1 MIWDGAACRH
11 PVGFPRCGS
20 GEHADTIVTYILQA
34 ETVTVISLDSY
45 EGYDG
50 AFIELQIPK
59 LALPGMVP
67 YLTNVVSQ
75 GMLYQDVL
83 NATRFMDEW
92 VEMSLGLPPGLFAN
106 PMRAAANQCFEKY
119 QDESEQDSDT
129 PPNAMIRFDKDVSK
143 AILVDIFDVTATDT
157 EYRLIA
163 RMAPLSS
170 EIHVPEGTCHTRQ
183 ELGSP
188 HYHHVS
194 LCNDI
199 ILDYSIDYASNLI
212 WGGGMTAFIKR
223 GSSEGGQGGLLIG
236 DGGDG
241 GP

>member
-1 MIWDGAACRH
+1 MCRDTRYIPLWCVVFFALLFTSCLSKTSPGCPGGMIWDGAACRH

-75 GMLYQDVL
+75 GMLL
-83 NATRFMDEW
+83 
-92 VEMSLGLPPGLFAN
+92 
-106 PMRAAANQCFEKY
+106 
-119 QDESEQDSDT
+119 
-129 PPNAMIRFDKDVSK
+129 
-143 AILVDIFDVTATDT
+143 
-157 EYRLIA
+157 
-163 RMAPLSS
+163 
-170 EIHVPEGTCHTRQ
+170 RQ

-223 GSSEGGQGGLLIG
+223 GSSEGDQGGLLIG